1 MFTVIGERINA
12 TRSAVMAAV
21 ESRDI
26 EYIRQEAIKQT
37 EAGANYLDVNAGG
50 RPGQISQDLAWLIE
64 VVQEAVATPLC
75 LDSPDPAILEEVY
88 PRVKAKPLIN
98 SISLESK
105 SFQPMLSF
113 LKGKDCS
120 IIALSLNDQGL
131 PKTAGEII
139 DRAGDLI
146 EGLEDIGFDRARIH
160 LDPLIQ
166 PAAVDVN
173 AGLNAVRAIQGILKK
188 YPGVHITCG
197 LSNISFGLPL
207 RRTVNRILLPILM
220 TAGLDGAILDPLDE
234 KMMSTLVI
242 SKMILGQDRFCRHY
256 TQAAK
261 AGQIS
266 L

>member
-21 ESRDI
+21 ESRNI
-26 EYIRQEAIKQT
+26 EYIRHEAIRQT
-37 EAGANYLDVNAGG
+37 EAGADYLDVNAGG
-50 RPGQISQDLAWLIE
+50 RPGQIKKDLVWLIE

-88 PRVKAKPLIN
+88 PQVKSKPLIN
-98 SISLESK
+98 SISLESDR
-105 SFQPMLSF
+105 FQPMRSF

-120 IIALSLNDQGL
+120 VIALCLDDQGL
-131 PKTAGEII
+131 PQTAEETIK
-139 DRAGDLI
+139 RAGALI
-146 EGLEDIGFDRARIH
+146 EDLEEIGFDQARIH

-166 PAAVDVN
+166 PLAINVN
-173 AGLNAVRAIQGILKK
+173 AGLNAVCAIQGILGK

-207 RRTVNRILLPILM
+207 RQTVNRILLPILM

-234 KMMSTLVI
+234 KIMSTLII
-242 SKMILGQDRFCRHY
+242 SKMILGQDRFCRQY
-256 TQAAK
+256 TQAAR
-261 AGQIS
+261 AGRIC

>member
-1 MFTVIGERINA
+1 MFTIIGERINA

-21 ESRDI
+21 ESRNI

-37 EAGANYLDVNAGG
+37 EAGADYLDVNAGG
-50 RPGQISQDLAWLIE
+50 RPGQISQDMAWLIE

-88 PRVKAKPLIN
+88 PQVKSKPLIN
-98 SISLESK
+98 SISLESNR
-105 SFQPMLSF
+105 FQPMLSF

-120 IIALSLNDQGL
+120 IIALCLDDQGL
-131 PKTAGEII
+131 PKTAEEII
-139 DRAGDLI
+139 DRAGALI

-166 PAAVDVN
+166 PVAINVN
-173 AGLNAVRAIQGILKK
+173 AGLNAVWAIQGILKK

-207 RRTVNRILLPILM
+207 RRIVNRILLPILM

-256 TQAAK
+256 TQAAR
-261 AGQIS
+261 AGRIG